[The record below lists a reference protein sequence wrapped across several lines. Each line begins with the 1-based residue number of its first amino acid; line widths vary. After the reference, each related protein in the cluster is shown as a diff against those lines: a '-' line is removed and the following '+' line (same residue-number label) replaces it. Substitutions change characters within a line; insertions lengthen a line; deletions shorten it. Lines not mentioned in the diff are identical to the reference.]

1 MSSRVFH
8 RIVFPSI
15 VLCSTV
21 LFAAKS
27 AFAQVEIEV
36 EEANVIGEVVRISP
50 LSLTVKTA
58 LGPYEVDVVNRE
70 FKDLGPARIE
80 VTGEK
85 PLKYLERGMM
95 VRFEGVLENGRK
107 VREPLAEVTVLDPAA
122 LSALGGG
129 AIRPIGAGGKR
140 PDAGEDDVEV
150 NQVFVGKV
158 RFYRLGVLS
167 VEVPG
172 ERKPKTIQANLTDDA
187 VVRLSSGSLAAAR
200 PGDKVQVKGWKDV
213 DARARR
219 IWAQQV
225 TVTSSDEPADTRVA
239 RGANPKPGGPRRA
252 FGDVGAEA
260 PKKDDPAGDDVEYEG
275 IILEIN

>member
-1 MSSRVFH
+1 MLSRVFR

-15 VLCSTV
+15 VLCSAV
-21 LFAAKS
+21 LIAANS
-27 AFAQVEIEV
+27 AIAQVVINV

-58 LGPYEVDVVNRE
+58 LGTYEVDVVNRE
-70 FKDLGPARIE
+70 FKEIGPARIE
-80 VTGEK
+80 VAGEK
-85 PLKYLERGMM
+85 PLKHLERGMF

-107 VREPLAEVTVLDPAA
+107 VRDPLSEVTMLDPAA
-122 LSALGGG
+122 FEALGGG
-129 AIRPIGAGGKR
+129 AIRPIEGKGKLS
-140 PDAGEDDVEV
+140 DAGEDDVEV
-150 NQVFVGKV
+150 NQVFVGTV

-172 ERKPKTIQANLTDDA
+172 ERKPKTIQASLTDDA
-187 VVRLSSGSLAAAR
+187 VVRLSSRSLAAAR

-225 TVTSSDEPADTRVA
+225 TVTSSSEPADTRVA
-239 RGANPKPGGPRRA
+239 RGASPKPGAPRRA
-252 FGDVGAEA
+252 FGDVGAEE
-260 PKKDDPAGDDVEYEG
+260 PKKDEPVGDGVEYEG